1 LNIIPTFLAA
11 MQKRRRARRD
21 ARLLV
26 QLLGVF
32 LLIVLVSMM
41 VFHYMMVL
49 EGQDY
54 SFGTGLYWV
63 ISTMTTLGLGD
74 IVFVST
80 GGRIFTMIVLLI
92 GILFIFVILPFTF
105 IESVYSAWVEAA
117 NESMAPRS
125 LSKKVH
131 GHVIITGADPLS
143 LSLIRKLDRYNYSY
157 VLLAPDYEQ
166 ALPLVDRGYNVM
178 VGEPDNPDTYEQA
191 QIEIASL
198 VAVTGMSDS
207 MNATVLMSI
216 RQIDPDV
223 PLISVAQSE
232 TAVEILTLAGATRVL
247 QPIER
252 LGRALAR
259 RAYGGDQRANVI
271 ASVDQ
276 LRIAEAKLT
285 DTELQGRTLI
295 ESGIR
300 AATGVTVLGFWERG
314 QFHPA
319 TPQMLLGDNSLVVLA
334 GTDEQLARFNSRY
347 PIPTGEH
354 TPVVIIGG
362 GRVGQATGRALE
374 EMGRDYRI
382 IERSGRH
389 QHRDEHIVIG
399 DALRHETLTKAGLD
413 DSSTVILTTHDD
425 DINVYLTLYLR
436 NYREDLVIISRSMH
450 ERNLATLQQAGADF
464 VLSHSSLGANA
475 IFNLLKRSNIEILAE
490 GMEIIR
496 MIAPPR
502 LAGHSLAQSNLRAE
516 TGCILLA
523 IQDERGMLANPDPQE
538 PIPAGSEI
546 ILLATVEDEERF
558 LAAYPQQHS

>member
-1 LNIIPTFLAA
+1 

-21 ARLLV
+21 ARLLM
-26 QLLGVF
+26 QLLGLF
-32 LLIVLVSMM
+32 LLIVLISMM
-41 VFHYMMVL
+41 IFHYLMVM
-49 EGQDY
+49 EGQEQ
-54 SFGTGLYWV
+54 SLGTSLYWV

-74 IVFVST
+74 IVFEST
-80 GGRIFTMIVLLI
+80 GGRIFTMIVLLV

-125 LSKKVH
+125 LSSKVH

-166 ALPLVDRGYNVM
+166 ALPLVDKGYNVM
-178 VGEPDNPDTYEQA
+178 VGEPDNPETYQQA

-198 VAVTGMSDS
+198 VAVTGISDS
-207 MNATVLMSI
+207 MNASVLMSI
-216 RQIDPDV
+216 SQIAPDV

-232 TAVEILTLAGATRVL
+232 TSAEILMLAGATRVL

-276 LRIAEAKLT
+276 LRVAEAKLS
-285 DTELQGRTLI
+285 DTAMQGQTLI

-319 TPQMLLGDNSLVVLA
+319 TPEMLLGDNNLVVLA
-334 GTDEQLARFNSRY
+334 GTDEQLARFNRKY
-347 PIPTGEH
+347 PVNGSEH
-354 TPVVIIGG
+354 RPVVIIGG
-362 GRVGQATGRALE
+362 GRVGQATGHALE
-374 EMGRDYRI
+374 AMGRDYRI
-382 IERSGRH
+382 IERSGRR
-389 QHRDEHIVIG
+389 QHRDAHIVIG
-399 DALRHETLTKAGLD
+399 DALRPETLTKAGLD

-425 DINVYLTLYLR
+425 DVNVYLTLYLR
-436 NYREDLVIISRSMH
+436 NHRKDLVIISRSMH
-450 ERNLATLQQAGADF
+450 ERNLATLQRAGADF

-490 GMEIIR
+490 GMEVIR
-496 MIAPPR
+496 MIVPRR
-502 LAGHSLAQSNLRAE
+502 LAGRTLAESNLRVE

-523 IQDERGMLANPDPQE
+523 IQDERGMLANPDPHE
-538 PIPAGSEI
+538 PIPAGCEI

-558 LAAYPQQHS
+558 LAVYPQVPV